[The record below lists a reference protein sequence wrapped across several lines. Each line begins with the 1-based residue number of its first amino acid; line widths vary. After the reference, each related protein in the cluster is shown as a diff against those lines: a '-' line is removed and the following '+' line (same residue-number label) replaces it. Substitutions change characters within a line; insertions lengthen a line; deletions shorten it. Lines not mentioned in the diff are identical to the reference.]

1 MMGKFDDVINDGAN
15 ATFDGVMAEAA
26 STLGSMV
33 RQLREENA
41 TLTAEVE
48 RLREGLTTI
57 LNKAEAG
64 RTTLPGMVDMVVK
77 VLHPVEG
84 GQG

>member
-1 MMGKFDDVINDGAN
+1 MMGGWDGYATDDYTEMTMDGLYQQIKA
-15 ATFDGVMAEAA
+15 
-26 STLGSMV
+26 
-33 RQLREENA
+33 
-41 TLTAEVE
+41 LTAEVE